1 MLTLARK
8 PHTKIV
14 MASKGLGD
22 AVRTGTK
29 ISVMHRRRAA
39 FAYRS
44 LHTLANQ
51 RENVNQRRR
60 EVHPSRVDRE
70 ALSAWR

>member
-22 AVRTGTK
+22 AVGTA
-29 ISVMHRRRAA
+29 SWYEDLSYALLTCRARIPESSYA
-39 FAYRS
+39 
-44 LHTLANQ
+44 
-51 RENVNQRRR
+51 REP
-60 EVHPSRVDRE
+60 EG
-70 ALSAWR
+70 